1 MIRINLLESEKAK
14 KGAPAA
20 PLVSEG
26 DRSSTFQ
33 PALICLVILV
43 LAVAGN
49 VFYFY
54 RLNRE
59 ATQLQVDLA
68 AVNVEYSRLSQIK
81 LRYEDLTRQRD
92 AYKKRVDVIDELRA
106 RQKGPVAL
114 LSAVGDTV
122 QQTHQVWLSSMT
134 DEGNAVNLKG
144 RALNVHAVAD
154 LMNNLQATGYFSA
167 IEIKTSYQDEKFHDL
182 QAFVFELTCEKK
194 VAAQAPAAPPAKKS

>member
-1 MIRINLLESEKAK
+1 MIRINLLGSDKAK
-14 KGAPAA
+14 KSAPAA
-20 PLVSEG
+20 PVVSEG
-26 DRSSTFQ
+26 GGMSLS
-33 PALICLVILV
+33 PALICLVILL

-54 RLNRE
+54 RLNRQ
-59 ATQLQVDLA
+59 ATQLQIDLA
-68 AVNVEYSRLSQIK
+68 AVNAEYSRLSQIK
-81 LRYEDLTRQRD
+81 LRYENLTKQRD

-106 RQKGPVAL
+106 RQAGPVML

-144 RALNVHAVAD
+144 RALSVHAVAD
-154 LMNNLQATGYFSA
+154 LMSNLQATGYFRT
-167 IEIKTSYQDEKFHDL
+167 IEIKTSFQDEKFQDL

-194 VAAQAPAAPPAKKS
+194 VTVPAPVAPPAKKS